1 MFQTACMLVLALQ
14 RCRAFFSSIKN
25 PSNVIDPVVSKA
37 KRSSR
42 IAFLVAGITTA
53 PWAALMPVVKQNT
66 GIDESHFAILLLSFG
81 GGALLG
87 MPVAGLLSRL
97 VNLKTLVSI
106 ITVLIF
112 ISMMVIASCKVNYYG
127 MIGFILLWGC
137 SIGIYDVLNNLH
149 ASEVENRTNS
159 RLMSQFHA
167 LYTLGC
173 VVTAVCLSLLMKSG
187 LSSIATVIA
196 LIVVGC
202 VLQITS
208 IPNFIDV
215 KLSSTQGVGEDHN
228 YESSIVFLSKTQ
240 IFLCG
245 IVCFVMYMCEGMIMD
260 WGGVFV
266 VQVHHV
272 DVAIASILFIILE
285 SSIGIFRLCANFVVN
300 IIGQRRLLCFGVLV
314 ASVSLFTIAQSKSV
328 ALILVC
334 ISILGIAIAA
344 QVPMLLSF
352 CASNS
357 KNKAT
362 AISVVSTLGYAGVL
376 FGPALLGYIASH
388 YSLQSI
394 FRTMSIMVLLTF
406 FIIFR
411 TYGNTQ

>member
-1 MFQTACMLVLALQ
+1 MFQTARMLVLALQ

-25 PSNVIDPVVSKA
+25 PSNVIDPVVLKA

-42 IAFLVAGITTA
+42 IAFLVAGVTTA
-53 PWAALMPVVKQNT
+53 PWPALMPVVKQNT

-87 MPVAGLLSRL
+87 MPIAGQLSRL

-112 ISMMVIASCKVNYYG
+112 VSMMVIASCKVNYYG
-127 MIGFILLWGC
+127 MIAFIVLWGC

-173 VVTAVCLSLLMKSG
+173 VVTAICLSLLMKSG
-187 LSSIATVIA
+187 LSSITAVIA
-196 LIVVGC
+196 LVVVGC
-202 VLQITS
+202 VLQITA
-208 IPNFIDV
+208 IPNLIDV
-215 KLSSTQGVGEDHN
+215 KPSSTHGVGEDQEHK
-228 YESSIVFLSKTQ
+228 SAIVFLSKTQ

-285 SSIGIFRLCANFVVN
+285 TSIGIFRLCANFVVN
-300 IIGQRRLLCFGVLV
+300 LIGQRRLLSIGVLV

-328 ALILVC
+328 SLILVS

-352 CASNS
+352 CASKS

-376 FGPALLGYIASH
+376 FGPALLGYIASR

-411 TYGNTQ
+411 TYRNTK